1 MKEEKLI
8 FCPLECG
15 VRIKS
20 LAKHLLK
27 CKNIKL
33 LGVKYKKCE
42 YNPFHIIKNEFYELH
57 LISCESKKKIEEWD
71 YDSNDDDLKEKLKD
85 EDEFDNNN
93 NTNKEESE
101 IKNINDKEINSKTK
115 TIKKKKRYVHEK
127 ALFKDENE
135 IDKDCLNFFHKV
147 YV

>member
-1 MKEEKLI
+1 MSDDT
-8 FCPLECG
+8 FDCPLECG

-20 LAKHLLK
+20 LSNHLLK

-57 LISCESKKKIEEWD
+57 LMSCESKKKFEELD
-71 YDSNDDDLKEKLKD
+71 NDSNDEDLKVKLKD
-85 EDEFDNNN
+85 EDEFDND
-93 NTNKEESE
+93 NTNQDEKE
-101 IKNINDKEINSKTK
+101 IKNENDKEINSKTK
-115 TIKKKKRYVHEK
+115 TNKRKKRYLHEK
-127 ALFKDENE
+127 ALFNDENE
-135 IDKDCLNFFHKV
+135 IDKECLNFFHKV